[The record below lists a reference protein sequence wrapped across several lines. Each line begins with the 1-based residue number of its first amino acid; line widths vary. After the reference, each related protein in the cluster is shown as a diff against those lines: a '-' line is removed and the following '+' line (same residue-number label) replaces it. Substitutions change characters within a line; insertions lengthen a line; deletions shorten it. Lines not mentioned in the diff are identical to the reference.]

1 MEYCPDCKKLFITN
15 EAFVSHLMGKKH
27 LKLAK
32 QELPH
37 DPEEEQKAREN
48 FREEAE
54 KRKRNLAFMEFR
66 IGRLREELA
75 STIYDTMNLV
85 RKKQTRG
92 YEEVDE
98 NEEESSESE

>member
-1 MEYCPDCKKLFITN
+1 
-15 EAFVSHLMGKKH
+15 
-27 LKLAK
+27 
-32 QELPH
+32 
-37 DPEEEQKAREN
+37 
-48 FREEAE
+48 
-54 KRKRNLAFMEFR
+54 MEFR